1 MSRKYD
7 NSRDVPTD
15 TLVKRLDELSDAIAG
30 GRDSQD
36 REFTMRIPAEC
47 DRDADLVLA
56 ESSRRL
62 GAADTELAAAKA
74 RIAELERDNENLR
87 SVMIAAAEEIA
98 EHWDAHCDEDGYGPA
113 NLIARLERG
122 LPSDYGYKSGDFLR
136 LQERSAKLEKALELI
151 AESCDVGRHDGLP
164 EEGPALCATESWLIA
179 KDALVAYRKG
189 SEE

>member
-74 RIAELERDNENLR
+74 RIAELEKGLEPFAKLNDSLPGSDYIGSAPLDAELRLTRDDLR
-87 SVMIAAAEEIA
+87 RAAA
-98 EHWDAHCDEDGYGPA
+98 
-113 NLIARLERG
+113 LL
-122 LPSDYGYKSGDFLR
+122 K
-136 LQERSAKLEKALELI
+136 EKE
-151 AESCDVGRHDGLP
+151 
-164 EEGPALCATESWLIA
+164 
-179 KDALVAYRKG
+179 
-189 SEE
+189 